1 MIKVCLLF
9 IFIEILT
16 INRLNYLVTIF
27 NKIIKALGPG
37 LSLWPFNCDSS
48 GGVYNSNRMG
58 TKNSCCPSETT

>member
-1 MIKVCLLF
+1 MIQVCLLF

-27 NKIIKALGPG
+27 NKIIKAVGPA
-37 LSLWPFNCDSS
+37 LFLLPFNCYSS

-58 TKNSCCPSETT
+58 TKNSYCPS